1 VDSKEAHAVAQP
13 ARHDLGRNDPCHC
26 GSGKKYK
33 QCHLAKDEAAERA
46 AREKAAAQ
54 AAATVEPEAQRPAP
68 PPPKHNTRQPWK
80 GQQNTRGFGK
90 LNIPRRSG
98 GS

>member
-1 VDSKEAHAVAQP
+1 MPALIELICVLVMEFEEEFIAVVDP
-13 ARHDLGRNDPCHC
+13 NTGARV
-26 GSGKKYK
+26 
-33 QCHLAKDEAAERA
+33 HLSKDEEAERA
-46 AREKAAAQ
+46 KRAKEVAPATDAA
-54 AAATVEPEAQRPAP
+54 PEAPKPSAAPAK
-68 PPPKHNTRQPWK
+68 PKTRQPWK

>member
-1 VDSKEAHAVAQP
+1 MDLAEP
-13 ARHDLGRNDPCHC
+13 TRHEIGRNDPCHC

-33 QCHLAKDEAAERA
+33 QCHLAADEKAEREARAKAEAPAGEAAPEA
-46 AREKAAAQ
+46 PKAA
-54 AAATVEPEAQRPAP
+54 PG
-68 PPPKHNTRQPWK
+68 PPKHNTRQPWK

>member
-1 VDSKEAHAVAQP
+1 MAEPSRDE
-13 ARHDLGRNDPCHC
+13 LGRNDPCHC

-46 AREKAAAQ
+46 KRAKEVAPETEAAAEAPKSS
-54 AAATVEPEAQRPAP
+54 AAPAK
-68 PPPKHNTRQPWK
+68 PKTRQPWK

>member
-1 VDSKEAHAVAQP
+1 LAEP
-13 ARHDLGRNDPCHC
+13 TRPPLGRNDPCHC
-26 GSGKKYK
+26 GSGRKYK
-33 QCHLAKDEAAERA
+33 QCHLAKDEEAERTARAKTA
-46 AREKAAAQ
+46 APAEEG
-54 AAATVEPEAQRPAP
+54 ATEAQRPGPAP
-68 PPPKHNTRQPWK
+68 GKHATRQPWK

>member
-1 VDSKEAHAVAQP
+1 LAEP
-13 ARHDLGRNDPCHC
+13 TRRDLGRNDPCHC

-33 QCHLAKDEAAERA
+33 QCHLVKDEEAERA
-46 AREKAAAQ
+46 KRAKAAGAETTEP
-54 AAATVEPEAQRPAP
+54 APEAPKAMAAPAK
-68 PPPKHNTRQPWK
+68 PKTRQPWK

>member
-1 VDSKEAHAVAQP
+1 VPPGQ
-13 ARHDLGRNDPCHC
+13 GR
-26 GSGKKYK
+26 
-33 QCHLAKDEAAERA
+33 EAERA
-46 AREKAAAQ
+46 KRAKEVAPATEAA
-54 AAATVEPEAQRPAP
+54 PEAQKPAAVP
-68 PPPKHNTRQPWK
+68 AKHGTRQPWK

>member
-1 VDSKEAHAVAQP
+1 MAEP
-13 ARHDLGRNDPCHC
+13 TRRDLGRNDPCHC

-33 QCHLAKDEAAERA
+33 QCHLAKDEEAERA
-46 AREKAAAQ
+46 KRAKAAGAEVAE
-54 AAATVEPEAQRPAP
+54 AAADAPKPAGTP
-68 PPPKHNTRQPWK
+68 AKHKTRQPWK

>member
-1 VDSKEAHAVAQP
+1 LAEP
-13 ARHDLGRNDPCHC
+13 TRRDLGRNDPCHC

-33 QCHLAKDEAAERA
+33 QCHLIKDEEAERA
-46 AREKAAAQ
+46 KRAKAAGAETTEAAPDAPKP
-54 AAATVEPEAQRPAP
+54 AAAPA
-68 PPPKHNTRQPWK
+68 KHKTRQPWK

>member
-1 VDSKEAHAVAQP
+1 VPEPTREQI
-13 ARHDLGRNDPCHC
+13 GRNDPCHC
-26 GSGKKYK
+26 GSGRKYK
-33 QCHLAKDEAAERA
+33 QCHLAKDEEAERTARAKEADQSGEA
-46 AREKAAAQ
+46 APGEAAQ
-54 AAATVEPEAQRPAP
+54 VSAP
-68 PPPKHNTRQPWK
+68 PPAKHKTRQPWK

>member
-1 VDSKEAHAVAQP
+1 MAEPSRQE
-13 ARHDLGRNDPCHC
+13 LGRNDPCHC

-46 AREKAAAQ
+46 KRAKAAGADATEAAADAPKQ
-54 AAATVEPEAQRPAP
+54 AAVPA
-68 PPPKHNTRQPWK
+68 KHKTHQPWK

>member
-1 VDSKEAHAVAQP
+1 MAEPTRQDI
-13 ARHDLGRNDPCHC
+13 GRNDPCHC

-33 QCHLAKDEAAERA
+33 QCHLGKDEEAERERRA
-46 AREKAAAQ
+46 KQ
-54 AAATVEPEAQRPAP
+54 ASQAGDTTPGEAQRSAP
-68 PPPKHNTRQPWK
+68 PPGKHGTRQPWK

>member
-1 VDSKEAHAVAQP
+1 LAEPTRPQI
-13 ARHDLGRNDPCHC
+13 GRNDPCHC

-33 QCHLAKDEAAERA
+33 QCHLIKDEEAERA
-46 AREKAAAQ
+46 VRAKTAAPAEES
-54 AAATVEPEAQRPAP
+54 VPEEAPRPGPAP
-68 PPPKHNTRQPWK
+68 SKHATRQPWK

-98 GS
+98 GG

>member
-1 VDSKEAHAVAQP
+1 LAEP
-13 ARHDLGRNDPCHC
+13 TRRDLGRNDPCHC

-33 QCHLAKDEAAERA
+33 QCHLVKDEEAERA
-46 AREKAAAQ
+46 KRAKEVVSATDAA
-54 AAATVEPEAQRPAP
+54 PEAPKPGPVPA
-68 PPPKHNTRQPWK
+68 KHGTRQPWK